1 MAPTSRDLARLSD
14 VRVSN
19 QTFFNRQFWQ
29 LTFIKTYQDLRRLQ
43 FEMRS
48 HNLGWRFEKK
58 CCNSCMLLR
67 DSGQLSRLCKE
78 LLLLP
83 FGLAETR
90 GIQKVVECFSS
101 YVKWLSEFPVP
112 SDLSDLP
119 AFTKLLK
126 QILQVRKRA
135 GMVLVGDENSGGVE

>member
-67 DSGQLSRLCKE
+67 DFGQLSRLCKE

-126 QILQVRKRA
+126 QILQVRKTA
-135 GMVLVGDENSGGVE
+135 AWWVMKIVGE

>member
-14 VRVSN
+14 LRFSN
-19 QTFFNRQFWQ
+19 QIFFNREFWQ
-29 LTFIKTYQDLRRLQ
+29 LTYIKTYQDPRRLQ

-48 HNLGWRFEKK
+48 RNLSWRFERIF
-58 CCNSCMLLR
+58 CNSCILLR
-67 DSGQLSRLCKE
+67 DFGQLSRLCKE

-126 QILQVRKRA
+126 QILQVRKTA
-135 GMVLVGDENSGGVE
+135 GMVGDENSGGVE